1 MDSFIY
7 PTYNI
12 FAECLLYVR
21 CKMVIDMIL
30 APVDFTETPVN
41 LKFHCRIVL
50 FVGKKKCIMEIK
62 SHGWRSLV
70 LMLWRLRGDFRL
82 RREKWAALCS
92 GQSPC
97 SKILFFAL
105 GARTTLPPN
114 TAGTLIHP
122 RAGEN
127 TQILGTCSV
136 GSLTARERKEPEE
149 PWLVGRSW
157 GITLGDSPALIPRVR
172 RFSYPDS
179 K

>member
-1 MDSFIY
+1 MWGSRLSRVWWEI
-7 PTYNI
+7 
-12 FAECLLYVR
+12 
-21 CKMVIDMIL
+21 
-30 APVDFTETPVN
+30 
-41 LKFHCRIVL
+41 
-50 FVGKKKCIMEIK
+50 CIQTV
-62 SHGWRSLV
+62 SWCWGSDLGRGSQDDWT

-114 TAGTLIHP
+114 TAGTVIHP

-127 TQILGTCSV
+127 TQILGACSV